1 MAYID
6 TSVLVAYYCPEPLSQ
21 TAEDTVRRAHVPA
34 ISPLTEVEFRSALA
48 IKVRKEE
55 MEAGEAERVLSRF
68 QAHVEEQR
76 YLMLPIGDE
85 HYVLA
90 ADWIGRFSTTLRS
103 LDALH
108 LAVTFTSDMR
118 LVTADQPLAESAGH
132 FGVPRT
138 LLR

>member
-21 TAEDTVRRAHVPA
+21 TAEDTIRGADVPA

-55 MEAGEAERVLSRF
+55 MERREAQRVLSRF

-76 YLMLPIGDE
+76 YLMLPIDDT

-90 ADWIGRFSTTLRS
+90 AEWIGGFSTTLRS

-108 LAVTFTSDMR
+108 LAVAFAGEMR
-118 LVTADQPLAESAGH
+118 LVTADQSLAESADH
-132 FGVPRT
+132 FGVLHI